1 MTCRLLF
8 PTWLLPTMTL
18 AINCR
23 NGSEPFKR
31 TVLTVLT
38 ACLSSSI
45 FVHSPFP
52 SLSYFIFHLPS
63 STLIFLHLFS
73 FSFIHLSLSAFI
85 NLHSPSFI
93 FINYNSDSFTFICLH
108 SHSFYVINF
117 HLTSEAFRI
126 YLYPV
131 PLAYFHLHSPLSA
144 PLNFIQLHLPSSTSI
159 SLHPRSSIFM
169 SLLLPSSAYI
179 YHHLIVFIYLHL
191 PPSTPISLH

>member
-1 MTCRLLF
+1 MAR
-8 PTWLLPTMTL
+8 TWLIFPLIFRNDLQTSISNMASSNDDTSY
-18 AINCR
+18 NCR

-73 FSFIHLSLSAFI
+73 FSFIHLSLFAFI

-108 SHSFYVINF
+108 SHSFYVTNF
-117 HLTSEAFRI
+117 HLTS
-126 YLYPV
+126 
-131 PLAYFHLHSPLSA
+131 
-144 PLNFIQLHLPSSTSI
+144 
-159 SLHPRSSIFM
+159 
-169 SLLLPSSAYI
+169 
-179 YHHLIVFIYLHL
+179 
-191 PPSTPISLH
+191 